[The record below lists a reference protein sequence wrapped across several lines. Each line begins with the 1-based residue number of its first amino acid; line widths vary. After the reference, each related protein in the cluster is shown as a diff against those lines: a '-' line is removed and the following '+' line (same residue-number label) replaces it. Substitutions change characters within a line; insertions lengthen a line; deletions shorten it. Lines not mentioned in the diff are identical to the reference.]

1 MTPEKE
7 EILKVILDAINQEK
21 QHQKEKGCLNPK
33 FTLRKRVDWQ
43 KILMEK
49 VIEMHLE
56 GKTKEE
62 IIGYIPI
69 SVPTVKKY
77 IRGYQFKNKNEQ
89 LVKEGK
95 RAIPIEEVREENK
108 LISDVT
114 KGLNTEARIKIL
126 SQLAADLSM
135 DASTRISAIRT
146 LNDLASQTGDSSRFL
161 LEIGVNKKSMANYLA
176 MLGIDK
182 KQIVSLLAIN
192 DVEEIH
198 RKMAQLEG
206 SNVAIMTTECFNRGK
221 IEDRVIAKG
230 EKGQE
235 EEEVDEND
243 IMAISRGI
251 DPVPLAPVLPGIADK
266 PAENV
271 LVAPVAPV
279 PAPALVSENHDLDNL
294 FEDVDVP

>member
-7 EILKVILDAINQEK
+7 EVLKVILDAINQEK
-21 QHQKEKGCLNPK
+21 ERQAKNGCLNPK
-33 FTLRKRVDWQ
+33 FTLRKRKDWQ
-43 KILMEK
+43 SLLMEK
-49 VIEMHLE
+49 VIELHLE
-56 GKTKEE
+56 GKSPEE

-69 SVPTVKKY
+69 SIPTVAKY
-77 IRGYQFKNKNEQ
+77 IRGYQFKNKNEA

-95 RAIPIEEVREENK
+95 RATPIEEIREENK

-126 SQLAADLSM
+126 SQLAADLTL
-135 DASTRISAIRT
+135 DAGTRISAIKA
-146 LNDLASQTGDSSRFL
+146 LNDLAQSSGDSSRFL

-182 KQIVSLLAIN
+182 EQIVSLLAIN

-198 RKMAQLEG
+198 RKMAQLKG
-206 SNVAIMTTECFNRGK
+206 GNVAIMTTECFNRGK

-230 EKGQE
+230 EKGEE
-235 EEEVDEND
+235 EEEVNEDD
-243 IMAISRGI
+243 ITAISRGI
-251 DPVPLAPVLPGIADK
+251 DPAPLPAASPIVSGPLDQPVEVTVVAGEKD
-266 PAENV
+266 AE
-271 LVAPVAPV
+271 
-279 PAPALVSENHDLDNL
+279 LDNL

>member
-7 EILKVILDAINQEK
+7 EVLKVILDAINQEK
-21 QHQKEKGCLNPK
+21 ERQTKNGCLNPK
-33 FTLRKRVDWQ
+33 FTLRKRKDWQ
-43 KILMEK
+43 SLLMEK

-56 GKTKEE
+56 GKTPEE

-69 SVPTVKKY
+69 SIPTVAKY
-77 IRGYQFKNKNEQ
+77 IRGYQFRNKNET

-95 RAIPIEEVREENK
+95 RATPIEEVREENK

-126 SQLAADLSM
+126 SQLAADLTIE
-135 DASTRISAIRT
+135 AGTRISAIKA
-146 LNDLASQTGDSSRFL
+146 LNDLATQTGDSSRFL

-176 MLGIDK
+176 MLGIEK
-182 KQIVSLLAIN
+182 EQIVSLLAIN

-198 RKMAQLEG
+198 RKMAQLKG
-206 SNVAIMTTECFNRGK
+206 GNVAIMTTECFDRGK

-230 EKGQE
+230 EKGEE

-243 IMAISRGI
+243 IVAISRGL
-251 DPVPLAPVLPGIADK
+251 DPVPLPANPPVVPSPVDK
-266 PAENV
+266 PVE
-271 LVAPVAPV
+271 VAVVARQEDV
-279 PAPALVSENHDLDNL
+279 ELDDASLDNL